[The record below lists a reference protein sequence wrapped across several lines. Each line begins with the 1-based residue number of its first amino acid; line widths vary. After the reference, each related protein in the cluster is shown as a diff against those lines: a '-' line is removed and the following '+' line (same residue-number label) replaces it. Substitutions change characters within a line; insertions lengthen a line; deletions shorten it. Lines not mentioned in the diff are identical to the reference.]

1 MTSPSLGKQLLAA
14 LVRRANM
21 MPIVRVLCGKRPLQ
35 FTPAW
40 PGLPLSVTLRP
51 TATIPSGSSTATALL
66 PASSTAQE
74 TAAVAPGLL
83 APDFCAPGLFA
94 LVLSVLLLALLFGL
108 IAHSRHLLAAEHGK
122 TLASLVAARESL
134 ATCEA
139 AATADGISCAA
150 LVGQHSELS
159 ACAQRRIDELETLV
173 RELQSAMPP
182 PRPAYSDAATVTT
195 ISAPPPA
202 PATTATDVVSLVPAA
217 TGGESMAKALE
228 EALEA
233 QKKVAEAHLEQTYWD
248 VSHALKA
255 RSGIREREKNDRR
268 VMAGLRMAFAQMG
281 WGTECMAFQRAEQ
294 AAMLPIAAPSTELAP
309 SFREWV
315 YYWALDKRH
324 R

>member
-51 TATIPSGSSTATALL
+51 TAAIPSGSSTATALL

-134 ATCEA
+134 AACEA
-139 AATADGISCAA
+139 AATADGISRAA

-182 PRPAYSDAATVTT
+182 PRPAYSDAATMTT

-202 PATTATDVVSLVPAA
+202 PATTATDAVSLVPAA
-217 TGGESMAKALE
+217 TGGESMAEALE

-268 VMAGLRMAFAQMG
+268 VMAGLRTAFAQMG

>member
-40 PGLPLSVTLRP
+40 PGLPLSVTLHP

-182 PRPAYSDAATVTT
+182 PRPAYSDAATMTT